1 MKTFKLIYDETVTY
15 EKIIDAKNI
24 EEAREALANEVA
36 DLSTWQIKDAD
47 SQYNEVME
55 VAQMFD
61 RSDLKALI
69 ATAIIIILGYAVM
82 HLLVFL
88 DGYYKLSIY

>member
-36 DLSTWQIKDAD
+36 DLSTWQIKDTD

-55 VAQMFD
+55 VA
-61 RSDLKALI
+61 
-69 ATAIIIILGYAVM
+69 
-82 HLLVFL
+82 
-88 DGYYKLSIY
+88 